1 MCTTPYKVTIDTRE
15 RGLASILVTKIGTPS
30 KLARIVFAALME
42 QSILENKHVARIEF
56 HVDNLS

>member
-1 MCTTPYKVTIDTRE
+1 MTMRYVPIPHVMKLRVQDVHDSVKVTIDTRE

-42 QSILENKHVARIEF
+42 Q
-56 HVDNLS
+56 